1 MSPLQPHPSGRAV
14 LARLALRR
22 VAVPVANPRVFQVFE
37 QMHERALR
45 SAAGSPPAPPARQ
58 PRP

>member
-1 MSPLQPHPSGRAV
+1 MSPLQAHPSGRAV

-45 SAAGSPPAPPARQ
+45 RAAGSPQAPAADR
-58 PRP
+58 PRS

>member
-1 MSPLQPHPSGRAV
+1 MSPLQANPSGRAV

-45 SAAGSPPAPPARQ
+45 GVAGSPPVPALAQ